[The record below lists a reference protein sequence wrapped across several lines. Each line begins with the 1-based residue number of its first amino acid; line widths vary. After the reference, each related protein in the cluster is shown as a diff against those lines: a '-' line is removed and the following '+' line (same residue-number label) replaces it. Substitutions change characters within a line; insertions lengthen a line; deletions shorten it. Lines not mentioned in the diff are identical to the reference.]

1 MAVVIDVLRAT
12 SSIATAISSGCRRV
26 IPAGSKEEALVL
38 KEGHPEALLGGEIGS
53 RKIDGFDLGNSPA
66 EYCPEAVAG
75 REVIMSTSNGT
86 KAILA
91 AQRGGAGPTF
101 IASFLNL
108 SAVARRAWS
117 EMSRE
122 ERGLTVICSG
132 SHGKPSLEDL
142 CCAGALVKAILALR
156 DERPIS
162 LDKMAKNAIEV
173 FESYRGNI
181 LGILETSPHG
191 RDLVSMGFGED
202 LRRAAAVDS
211 LDVVPVFD
219 GKAIVAIN
227 QR

>member
-1 MAVVIDVLRAT
+1 
-12 SSIATAISSGCRRV
+12 
-26 IPAGSKEEALVL
+26 
-38 KEGHPEALLGGEIGS
+38 
-53 RKIDGFDLGNSPA
+53 
-66 EYCPEAVAG
+66 
-75 REVIMSTSNGT
+75 
-86 KAILA
+86 
-91 AQRGGAGPTF
+91 
-101 IASFLNL
+101 
-108 SAVARRAWS
+108 
-117 EMSRE
+117 MSRE

-173 FESYRGNI
+173 FESTGDTGIPRHRRTVGIRIHGFRRG
-181 LGILETSPHG
+181 PA
-191 RDLVSMGFGED
+191 
-202 LRRAAAVDS
+202 RAAAVDS